1 MLASLSGELRT
12 LQVTL
17 GVMSQ
22 NGDRVDKAAVKEA
35 AIAQQKVIVQQ
46 ELQAQHET
54 ELRAHQEAQLKAQQ
68 DAELK
73 AHANQRQVTQDR
85 AKRKKEEPRANLL
98 EESQEGKT
106 PSSAQQPAPVKP
118 SVPLQPAVAP
128 AAQHSARAR
137 LPDGSKTHVSLNQAS
152 SANWP

>member
-1 MLASLSGELRT
+1 MEQQLLADQQQADRLR
-12 LQVTL
+12 
-17 GVMSQ
+17 
-22 NGDRVDKAAVKEA
+22 DKAAVKEA

-73 AHANQRQVTQDR
+73 AHANQQQVTQDR
-85 AKRKKEEPRANLL
+85 AERKKEEPRANLL

-118 SVPLQPAVAP
+118 SVPLQPA
-128 AAQHSARAR
+128 AQHSARAR